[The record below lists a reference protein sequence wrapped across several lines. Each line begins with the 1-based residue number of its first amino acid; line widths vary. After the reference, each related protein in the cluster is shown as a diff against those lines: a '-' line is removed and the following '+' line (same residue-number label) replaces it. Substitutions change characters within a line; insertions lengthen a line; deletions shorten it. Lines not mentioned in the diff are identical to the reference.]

1 VAVWEDVVATGLIG
15 TDRRAV
21 PHELPPGWGAELDQ
35 DIDPARVVL
44 TLAARHRAA
53 NRAGGRLPSCP
64 PGPAA
69 PPKQQPAASR
79 AAHEILV
86 RVLSPPQAE
95 LLSLWLIAAAEY
107 GQCVSPAYWTPLA
120 MVAARTTELDRTTL
134 TRVLGERGVW
144 FVEQNPQWARLAKSL
159 RSDAKDEVGQK
170 SDITEADANED
181 AVRANPEMIMR
192 VPPPWSNGLTRAVLE
207 IIASG
212 RLQQRAVRYAAAVG
226 ARLPLEHY
234 ELLGSTA
241 QQSANSDVP
250 LTAAGLRSVREALL
264 ALERTL
270 WLRIEMH
277 SAFSGE
283 PIRVQRLE
291 ISQW

>member
-15 TDRRAV
+15 TDRRAL
-21 PHELPPGWGAELDQ
+21 PHELPQGWGAELDQ
-35 DIDPARVVL
+35 DLDPARAVL

-53 NRAGGRLPSCP
+53 NRAGGRLPSCA
-64 PGPAA
+64 PGAVA
-69 PPKQQPAASR
+69 PPERQPTAGW

-86 RVLSPPQAE
+86 RLLSPPQVE
-95 LLSLWLIAAAEY
+95 LLNLWLIAAAEH
-107 GQCVSPAYWTPLA
+107 GQGVSAAYWTPLA
-120 MVAARTTELDRTTL
+120 MVAARTTELDRMML
-134 TRVLGERGVW
+134 VRVLGGRGVW
-144 FVEQNPQWARLAKSL
+144 FVEQNPQWARLAKSF
-159 RSDAKDEVGQK
+159 RSDAKDEVGQQ
-170 SDITEADANED
+170 SEVPEADPSEH

-192 VPPPWSNGLTRAVLE
+192 IPPPLSSRLTQAVLE

-212 RLQQRAVRYAAAVG
+212 RLQQRGVRYAAAVG

-234 ELLGSTA
+234 ELLRSIA
-241 QQSANSDVP
+241 QQSANGDVP

-283 PIRVQRLE
+283 PIKVERLE